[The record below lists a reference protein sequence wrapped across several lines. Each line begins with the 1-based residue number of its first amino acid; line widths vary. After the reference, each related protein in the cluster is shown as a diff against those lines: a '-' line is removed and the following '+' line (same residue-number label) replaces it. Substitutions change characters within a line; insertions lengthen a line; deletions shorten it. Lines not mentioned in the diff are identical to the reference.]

1 VRLASAELASALEA
15 GGLPVSASAWE
26 GWEDGKLFAGAVER
40 DRVSF
45 RAGVRLMDLAAAAQ
59 AWELGGESRALDDL
73 TGRLREA
80 GVAGQLETDLD
91 AAREALADGDARAL
105 ARAVERLERA
115 SESALD
121 PFYLAFGKWAEAGR
135 LAAESGKAKLFRS
148 PAFSD
153 FQDKL
158 RERNLPGPVGEALH
172 AVDEVLRG
180 GAESSGELDELATR
194 FEILIGR
201 AG

>member
-1 VRLASAELASALEA
+1 
-15 GGLPVSASAWE
+15 
-26 GWEDGKLFAGAVER
+26 
-40 DRVSF
+40 
-45 RAGVRLMDLAAAAQ
+45 MDLAAAAQ
-59 AWELGGESRALDDL
+59 AGELAGESQALDDL
-73 TGRLREA
+73 VGLLRHA
-80 GVAGQLETDLD
+80 GVDGELDPDLR
-91 AAREALADGDARAL
+91 AARGAREALVGGDARAL
-105 ARAVERLERA
+105 ARAVASLEKA
-115 SESALD
+115 SELALD

-158 RERNLPGPVGEALH
+158 RERNLPGPAGEALH

-180 GAESSGELDELATR
+180 EAEPRGELDELATR